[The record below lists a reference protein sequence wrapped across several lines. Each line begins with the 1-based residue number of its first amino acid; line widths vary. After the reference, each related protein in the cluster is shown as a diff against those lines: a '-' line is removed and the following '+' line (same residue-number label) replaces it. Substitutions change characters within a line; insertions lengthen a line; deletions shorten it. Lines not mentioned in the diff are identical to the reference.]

1 MINTKYRVRDVAKDL
16 DVKTNYVTEL
26 IEKSFGGASDAV
38 ISADSTEIFKLCE
51 RHTVSPFR
59 WIFDIF
65 SIGKNYADVNYMKCT
80 LC

>member
-1 MINTKYRVRDVAKDL
+1 M
-16 DVKTNYVTEL
+16 
-26 IEKSFGGASDAV
+26 
-38 ISADSTEIFKLCE
+38 ISADSAEIFKLCE
-51 RHTVSPFR
+51 RHTDSPFR